1 MYTKCAKGALAQR
14 KAALQR
20 FVPEAKG
27 DRCCQ
32 RNKPPL
38 LFEAAQVSAAP
49 ASHYVR
55 SHPDNGDRYCREG
68 RQQWA
73 TQYLPRGEGWG
84 PRSCRHRSPFP
95 LSVPRQTGKWSWP
108 WLGVSAWILGSPF
121 WNKPSTSS
129 TDRPL
134 LPAGWLLAL
143 FSSLSTG
150 SVLFFC
156 KSSAKGPL
164 RCFLR
169 TVLLQNCSK
178 TTFFLKSS
186 SYSETI
192 FITSLH
198 TCKHSLHIL
207 CLRQLSIRTLK
218 EILHAIFMPFH
229 IIDLFLAT
237 SSATQPERC
246 K

>member
-1 MYTKCAKGALAQR
+1 MRISVLSPSLSFSTFCPATDWKVILTMARRQR
-14 KAALQR
+14 VNPRITFLEQTLHL
-20 FVPEAKG
+20 VDG
-27 DRCCQ
+27 
-32 RNKPPL
+32 PPSSPSRV
-38 LFEAAQVSAAP
+38 A
-49 ASHYVR
+49 
-55 SHPDNGDRYCREG
+55 
-68 RQQWA
+68 
-73 TQYLPRGEGWG
+73 
-84 PRSCRHRSPFP
+84 PRSVFLFIHRKC
-95 LSVPRQTGKWSWP
+95 T
-108 WLGVSAWILGSPF
+108 
-121 WNKPSTSS
+121 
-129 TDRPL
+129 
-134 LPAGWLLAL
+134 
-143 FSSLSTG
+143 
-150 SVLFFC
+150 FFC